1 MYNAEE
7 KNESTERTI
16 TFFRFED
23 LRIYHKSLDYINWL
37 HDVSMLFPEND
48 TTGVVSRLNTSARN
62 ICFYITEGSARNKT
76 QFVHYLKLAKTAI
89 RECLVLTTIS
99 YRAGYL
105 TDTYEQESRQF
116 LMELTKMSGALISSL
131 QRSANNTTGSY
142 NGNYNGNG
150 NSSNANSSNVNYNA
164 NGNSN
169 GNSYEDDGNVQ
180 SENYNQSYP
189 ESV

>member
-7 KNESTERTI
+7 KNENTERTI

-48 TTGVVSRLNTSARN
+48 TTGLVSRLNTSARN

-76 QFVHYLKLAKTAI
+76 QFVHYLKLAKTAM
-89 RECLVLTTIS
+89 RECLVLTSIA

-131 QRSANNTTGSY
+131 QRSANNNTGNYS
-142 NGNYNGNG
+142 GNYNGNG
-150 NSSNANSSNVNYNA
+150 NTSNYNSS
-164 NGNSN
+164 GNSN
-169 GNSYEDDGNVQ
+169 GNSYEDDGNVPT
-180 SENYNQSYP
+180 ENYNQSYP
-189 ESV
+189 DSV